1 MVQVCA
7 LASGSNGNCYYIGNN
22 DEAILVDIGISNL
35 QLVKRLKEAELPLN
49 KIKAILISHEHSDHI
64 KGLRVA
70 CDKNN
75 ISAYLT
81 RKTWENIKD
90 EHKPRSFTLFEA
102 GNTIHIG
109 NIKIHSFRKQHDAI
123 DPVSFRVEIDGT
135 NVAVLTDLG
144 IADTHIKEHLVQCDV
159 AFLESN
165 YEPEILE
172 NGGYPYYLKR
182 RVASDIG
189 HLSNQQ
195 AFELVNSLNS
205 SRLKTI
211 FLSHIS
217 ENNNKLDIAME
228 TFKPLESKISI
239 EPTSRETIAKVLE
252 L

>member
-7 LASGSNGNCYYIGNN
+7 LASGSNGNCYYIGNS

-35 QLVKRLKEAELPLN
+35 QLVKRLKEAELHLN

-81 RKTWENIKD
+81 RKTWENIK
-90 EHKPRSFTLFEA
+90 EEYKPRKFNLFEA

-123 DPVSFRVEIDGT
+123 DPVSFRVEIDGI
-135 NVAVLTDLG
+135 NIAVLTDLG
-144 IADTHIKEHLVQCDV
+144 VADTHIKEHLAQCDA

-172 NGGYPYYLKR
+172 NGNYPYFLKR

-195 AFELVNSLNS
+195 AFELVNSLNDS
-205 SRLKTI
+205 PLKII

-217 ENNNKLDIAME
+217 QNNNRLDIAME